1 MNSIETPRPWQL
13 AAVSRMGR
21 VTSFILLALSL
32 DAGLARN
39 ALASAWIVAALVVV
53 PLVVAIRVFRG
64 FPSSLAAAAA
74 TFAAAGAI
82 GFASSAQPLVPVAIL
97 GLLTALLAP
106 RRESSTPTIEL
117 TRTNRDGPE
126 PVVIRRWQ

>member
-1 MNSIETPRPWQL
+1 MNSIDTPRPWQL
-13 AAVSRMGR
+13 AAVSRMAR
-21 VTSFILLALSL
+21 VTSFVLVALAA
-32 DAGLARN
+32 DAVLARN
-39 ALASAWIVAALVVV
+39 ALASAWIIAALVLG
-53 PLVVAIRVFRG
+53 PLVVAIRVSRG

-82 GFASSAQPLVPVAIL
+82 GFASPTRPLLPAAIL
-97 GLLTALLAP
+97 GIVTALLAL
-106 RRESSTPTIEL
+106 RRENSAPTIEL